1 MNKIEKRMKTI
12 LMSNAKK
19 KILNFLPFRFQ
30 KELKI
35 EFLFNANP
43 IRKSISPFINN
54 NNGDNRQ
61 FQEYH

>member
-1 MNKIEKRMKTI
+1 
-12 LMSNAKK
+12 MSNAKK
-19 KILNFLPFRFQ
+19 FLNFLPFRFQ

-43 IRKSISPFINN
+43 IQKFISPFINN

-61 FQEYH
+61 FQEYD